1 MVVAHRQHQRDET
14 AQYQSQDLDLAQSFG
29 PAPSGCSVAVACSPS
44 PDLRED
50 VHGGHVEE
58 GSGGEEHGHAGGV
71 NVWQRFFAALEKR
84 RKEKTFR
91 GNLTTISFTQTQ

>member
-29 PAPSGCSVAVACSPS
+29 PAPSGCSVAVACSSS

-71 NVWQRFFAALEKR
+71 NV
-84 RKEKTFR
+84 
-91 GNLTTISFTQTQ
+91 

>member
-14 AQYQSQDLDLAQSFG
+14 AQYQSQDLHLAQSFG
-29 PAPSGCSVAVACSPS
+29 PAPSSCSVAVARSPS

-58 GSGGEEHGHAGGV
+58 GAGGKEHGHAGGV
-71 NVWQRFFAALEKR
+71 NVRQRFFAALK
-84 RKEKTFR
+84 KEKKRKKPSEET
-91 GNLTTISFTQTQ
+91 